1 MKDCLSTTFSCRGL
15 DESADEDDADASN
28 HNKLDE
34 PEAEEAIENESV
46 AEEVVDNDT
55 TLQQVGVVNA

>member
-1 MKDCLSTTFSCRGL
+1 MGGRSQLVPL
-15 DESADEDDADASN
+15 DESADKDDADASN

-34 PEAEEAIENESV
+34 SEAEEVIENESA
-46 AEEVVDNDT
+46 AEEVVGNDI

>member
-1 MKDCLSTTFSCRGL
+1 MSGYSLLIPL